1 MYRRP
6 RHGRQ
11 NHRAADATDDKKM
24 IRQQNCLEMIS
35 APSLG
40 LCELAYCHIRKV
52 TASPIQVK
60 HDFLSGGVHRD
71 NNKASAGS
79 DVNDDE
85 LNARPEV
92 AWPAAATDLPGSR
105 SARQPPCLRESG

>member
-60 HDFLSGGVHRD
+60 HDFLSGGSSSMESKLLLR
-71 NNKASAGS
+71 KIAALKGC
-79 DVNDDE
+79 
-85 LNARPEV
+85 
-92 AWPAAATDLPGSR
+92 AATASR
-105 SARQPPCLRESG
+105 